1 MGRIIVVGHGYEVG
15 QLTLEAV
22 ELFKSG
28 ARVILHTKRCGC
40 ADWLDQENIAYETLD
55 ALYESCED
63 FDEHAQAAAEAVCDA
78 ARESD
83 VIYGVFD
90 VRDRSV
96 SMLLDRQKNV
106 RVVVGPPAEGALFSR
121 SQGSVELLE
130 ASDWENYALSSA
142 RSALIRELD
151 SRELASEVKLKLMD
165 VYPDETAVFVCF
177 GDGTMAHTQLYNLDR
192 LKTYDHRTCALVTAE
207 RELTHLERFDFERL
221 REVIRTLLGPN
232 GCPWDRAQTHRSLKP
247 YMIEEAYEVT
257 GAIDEEDPYHLY
269 DELGDMLLQVL
280 LHAEIASK
288 HGEFDI
294 TDVMTAIGEKM
305 VSRHSHIFGGDQAEN
320 ADEVSNL
327 WAKNKMAERG
337 QTTYT
342 ESMRD
347 VARSLPATLR
357 ASKLLKRLDGAC
369 AVEESLGDALKAA
382 KDGLD
387 AAASADNVETA
398 VGDALM
404 RLVAV
409 ARAAGVD
416 PELALNS
423 ASDRMIK
430 RFAALEDKVVSS
442 GSSLD
447 DVSAKT
453 WREYWHLVKLLNDSD

>member
-1 MGRIIVVGHGYEVG
+1 MGKIVVVGHGYEAS

-28 ARVILHTKRCGC
+28 ARVVLHTQRCGC
-40 ADWLDQENIAYETLD
+40 ADWLKQEKIAYETLD

-63 FDEHAQAAAEAVCDA
+63 FDEHAHAAAAAVCDA
-78 ARESD
+78 AEEGD

-96 SMLLDRQKNV
+96 SVLLDRQKDV
-106 RVVVGPPAEGALFSR
+106 RVVAGPPAEGALFAR
-121 SQGSVELLE
+121 SQGSVEMLE

-151 SRELASEVKLKLMD
+151 SRELASEVKLKLME

-177 GDGTMAHTQLYNLDR
+177 GDGTTAYTQLYNLDR
-192 LKTYDHRTCALVTAE
+192 LKSYDHRTCALVTAE
-207 RELTHLERFDFERL
+207 KELTHLERFDFERL

-232 GCPWDRAQTHRSLKP
+232 GCPWDKAQTHQSLKP

-305 VSRHSHIFGGDQAEN
+305 VSRHSHIFGKDQAEN
-320 ADEVSNL
+320 AQEVSDL
-327 WAKNKMAERG
+327 WTKNKMAERG
-337 QTTYT
+337 QKTYA

-347 VARSLPATLR
+347 VAKSLPATLR

-369 AVEESLGDALKAA
+369 TVEERFADALKAA
-382 KDGLD
+382 KEGLD
-387 AAASADNVETA
+387 AAAGAENVEQA

-423 ASDRMIK
+423 ASDRLIE
-430 RFAALEDKVVSS
+430 RFAKLEDEVVSS
-442 GSSLD
+442 GKSLD
-447 DVSAKT
+447 EVPVGTRLK
-453 WREYWHLVKLLNDSD
+453 YWHLVKLLNVCD